1 MYPVPYFF
9 TKYVHDTLELYF
21 LLLFK
26 VVILVYF
33 RFGTSVKEKTRKEV
47 LRIEGKAKRR
57 TADTKTTLRAASFE
71 VESLIN
77 SHTACVSVCV
87 CVCVYVCLPF
97 DVSIYERSILIHHE
111 ASACLRN

>member
-1 MYPVPYFF
+1 M
-9 TKYVHDTLELYF
+9 
-21 LLLFK
+21 
-26 VVILVYF
+26 YF

-47 LRIEGKAKRR
+47 LRREGKAKRR

-77 SHTACVSVCV
+77 SHTACVC
-87 CVCVYVCLPF
+87 VCLPF